1 MAGLKPIPAA
11 FSTNWALNSS
21 KANSVNKKCKIM
33 CFSIYFI
40 YQIIYLFNLMGLLA
54 RKFFSCV
61 LKLLQD
67 YHFFLTLNK
76 VFDVSIQQL
85 YFCIIV

>member
-1 MAGLKPIPAA
+1 
-11 FSTNWALNSS
+11 
-21 KANSVNKKCKIM
+21 M

-40 YQIIYLFNLMGLLA
+40 YQIIYLFNLTGLLA
-54 RKFFSCV
+54 RKMFSCV

-76 VFDVSIQQL
+76 VFDVSNNYIFVYL
-85 YFCIIV
+85 YEICCFQCLEVLYV